1 MGGLTDSER
10 SYCLS
15 LVEAFVL
22 SNPRLYNV
30 YVGGHTQLRYSSMEH
45 RLIAV
50 RVAPHFRRLATYA
63 KLLPSLNCVCHF
75 ERLVKPALME
85 PPVTARKLQFE
96 NDGSRIPRPYRVL
109 IFV

>member
-1 MGGLTDSER
+1 MGELSCSDK

-30 YVGGHTQLRYSSMEH
+30 YVGGHTQLRYSSIEH

-50 RVAPHFRRLATYA
+50 RVQPHFRRLATYA
-63 KLLPSLNCVCHF
+63 KLLPTLNCVCSF

-85 PPVTARKLQFE
+85 PPMTARKQQFE
-96 NDGSRIPRPYRVL
+96 YDGSRIPRPYRVL
-109 IFV
+109 IWV